1 MKRSL
6 GFPGVGTIAWQALF
20 ASAAA
25 PREVLE
31 KVREATAQSLKTPAV
46 IQALKQQEFNMVPT
60 NSLEEAKVWLTDDMN
75 NWRNI
80 IREMKLEIP
89 N

>member
-1 MKRSL
+1 
-6 GFPGVGTIAWQALF
+6 
-20 ASAAA
+20 
-25 PREVLE
+25 
-31 KVREATAQSLKTPAV
+31 
-46 IQALKQQEFNMVPT
+46 MVPT

>member
-1 MKRSL
+1 MTQLKALTFTSL
-6 GFPGVGTIAWQALF
+6 PKLTSGDPIIQRRNKLIVRLQQQIA
-20 ASAAA
+20 
-25 PREVLE
+25 EN
-31 KVREATAQSLKTPAV
+31 AV
-46 IQALKQQEFNMVPT
+46 IRALKQQEFNMVPT

>member
-1 MKRSL
+1 
-6 GFPGVGTIAWQALF
+6 
-20 ASAAA
+20 
-25 PREVLE
+25 
-31 KVREATAQSLKTPAV
+31 VREATAQSLKTPAV

>member
-1 MKRSL
+1 MQEL
-6 GFPGVGTIAWQALF
+6 GFPGVGTIAWQGLF

-31 KVREATAQSLKTPAV
+31 KVREATAQALKTPAV

-60 NSLEEAKVWLTDDMN
+60 NSLEEAKAWLADDMN
-75 NWRNI
+75 TWRNV